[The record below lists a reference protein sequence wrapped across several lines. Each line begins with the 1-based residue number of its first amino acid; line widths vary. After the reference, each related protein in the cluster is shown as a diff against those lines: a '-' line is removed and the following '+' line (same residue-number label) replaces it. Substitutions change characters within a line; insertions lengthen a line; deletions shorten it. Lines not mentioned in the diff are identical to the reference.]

1 MSICSVCTWAQAG
14 LNIND
19 IFEGKV
25 VSRKFMNESII
36 QGESLKAY
44 SLDVL
49 RTVKFTATEKERD
62 EVERLFMLDIEPF
75 MHGTTD
81 NIELE
86 KREEHLYYAIV
97 QIANAKKGDEEKNK
111 YICYQCRKNAKMF
124 DITVVYMKGEA
135 TMLQL
140 RDTFRKK

>member
-1 MSICSVCTWAQAG
+1 MKRLLIMSIMSICSVCTWAQAG

-19 IFEGKV
+19 IF
-25 VSRKFMNESII
+25 ESII